1 LGSYHK
7 AWFEGCVAVLKS
19 INTKAGDYRHAFF
32 TLYTVGVAMVS
43 QVVRVGIPRALLYYQ
58 YFPMWRTFLEELGAE
73 VVLSPE
79 TNREIMAAGLAL
91 LVAETCVPVKIFV
104 GHVCWLRDQGVDFVF
119 IPAIHSIEEPAYNC
133 SKFRGLPDVVRA
145 TVPGCPPILEADIDV
160 GKGQR
165 ALYRAIYELGRPLNP
180 NPLRV
185 KRAAEAALEAHR
197 AYQARLRSGL
207 PLPQAITSSGPG
219 SGSIQVPP
227 QTPDTSNVRLAL
239 VGHPYCVYDTYLN
252 HDPLGRLRS
261 LGAQVLTCE
270 MLPQEAVDAAI
281 LELMGHKYWTYEGE
295 VLGAGVHYLK
305 DPTVDGVIAIAVFAC
320 GPDSTMLPVVARVA
334 KQVGKPFMQLIIDEH
349 SAEAGIVTRL
359 EAFVDMIARRKG
371 QGR

>member
-1 LGSYHK
+1 
-7 AWFEGCVAVLKS
+7 
-19 INTKAGDYRHAFF
+19 
-32 TLYTVGVAMVS
+32 M
-43 QVVRVGIPRALLYYQ
+43 RVGIPRALLYYQ

-79 TNREIMAAGLAL
+79 TNRDIMSAGLAR

-145 TVPGCPPILEADIDV
+145 TVSGCPPILEADIDV

-165 ALYRAIYELGRPLNP
+165 ALYQAIYDLGRPLSR

-185 KRAAEAALEAHR
+185 KRAAEAALEAHGV
-197 AYQARLRSGL
+197 YQAALRAGL
-207 PLPQAITSSGPG
+207 PLPQAIASP
-219 SGSIQVPP
+219 VPP
-227 QTPDTSNVRLAL
+227 PDPPHVQRPASSIRLAL

-252 HDPLGRLRS
+252 HDPLGRLLS
-261 LGAQVLTCE
+261 MGAEVLTHE
-270 MLPQEAVDAAI
+270 MLPLDVVDATI

-295 VLGAGVHYLK
+295 VLGAAVHYLK
-305 DPTVDGVIAIAVFAC
+305 DPTVDGVIVIAVFAC

-334 KQVGKPFMQLIIDEH
+334 KQEGKPFMQLIIDEH
-349 SAEAGIVTRL
+349 SAEGGIVTRL
-359 EAFVDMIARRKG
+359 EAFVDMLARRKRG
-371 QGR
+371 A

>member
-1 LGSYHK
+1 
-7 AWFEGCVAVLKS
+7 
-19 INTKAGDYRHAFF
+19 
-32 TLYTVGVAMVS
+32 M
-43 QVVRVGIPRALLYYQ
+43 VRVGIPRALLYYQ
-58 YFPMWRTFLEELGAE
+58 FFPMWRTFLEELGAE

-79 TNREIMAAGLAL
+79 TNRDIMAAGLAR

-119 IPAIHSIEEPAYNC
+119 IPAIHSIEAPAYNC

-145 TVPGCPPILEADIDV
+145 SVPGCPPIIEADIDV

-165 ALYRAIYELGRPLNP
+165 ALYRAIYELASPLSR

-197 AYQARLRSGL
+197 AYQAALHAGL
-207 PLPQAITSSGPG
+207 PLPQAIGLR
-219 SGSIQVPP
+219 IWEAPP
-227 QTPDTSNVRLAL
+227 QSAIHDPQSEIHLAL
-239 VGHPYCVYDTYLN
+239 VGHPYCIYDTYLN

-261 LGAQVLTCE
+261 LGAQVLTFE
-270 MLPQEAVDAAI
+270 MLPQETVDGAI
-281 LELMGHKYWTYEGE
+281 LELMGHKYWTFEGE
-295 VLGAGVHYLK
+295 VLGAAVHYLK
-305 DPTVDGVIAIAVFAC
+305 DPAVDGVIAVAVFAC

-359 EAFVDMIARRKG
+359 EAFVDMIARR
-371 QGR
+371 RR